1 MSRPSNAEWEEWAL
15 KSRFCNSISPRKT
28 YSCER
33 DKDHDGRCQA
43 ENLDR
48 GGYVFWEKPEEP
60 EPYDGIMWGDG

>member
-1 MSRPSNAEWEEWAL
+1 MGE
-15 KSRFCNSISPRKT
+15 FCNSIAPSKKW
-28 YSCER
+28 SCER

-48 GGYVFWEKPEEP
+48 GGYVFWEKPAEP